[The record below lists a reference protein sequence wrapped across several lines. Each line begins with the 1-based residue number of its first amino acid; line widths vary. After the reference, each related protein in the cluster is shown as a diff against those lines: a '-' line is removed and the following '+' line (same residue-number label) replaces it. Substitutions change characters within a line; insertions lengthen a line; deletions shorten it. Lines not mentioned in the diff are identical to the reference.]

1 MVHVAE
7 DKCIGCNACIRNC
20 PVPTANHNNGETV
33 QINTQ
38 ECIQCGECIRACQ
51 HGARYY
57 DDDLEDVMA
66 LLKSHS
72 VSFIVAP
79 AIKTAMDGK
88 WRHVLQWLKDNGV
101 HEIYDGSF
109 GADIC
114 TYMHIE
120 YLKRNPKAKII
131 SQPCPAIVGY
141 AEKHKPELLPKLSPV
156 HSPLLCSGIYIRRYL
171 KNNDILVGLTPCL
184 AKGDEFR
191 NTNVISYNVTFKRLY
206 EYINRHNIA
215 LGNGRSKFEFSDCRG
230 FDGAFYPVPGGLKDC
245 LLAYDPDL
253 FVTTSEGVNKVYA
266 DLDKYLKSENNKVP
280 KVFDVLSCEYGC
292 NSGMGARKDFDS
304 FNSYDI
310 MRNARGWAV
319 KRSKKE
325 RFHLAIFKNLQLEDF
340 LREYTNRCT
349 YVPPTEEELDRIY
362 ESMGKF
368 TEKDKTINCHAC
380 GYNDCYHMALSI
392 HEGNNTPANCAVH
405 EKQEIL
411 KLKEKTERE
420 HDDLKRAVAEIQASL
435 QLLNDKIQPISE
447 QATETASNN
456 QSIKD
461 DMDVL
466 NTDML
471 NIHGSAKDIVES
483 VSKIAV
489 SVREYEKVLGKIK
502 NISDQTNILALNASI
517 EAARAGEHGKGFS
530 VVAGEVRSL
539 AVKSADTLKEAEE
552 HTNGILANIQDIRFA
567 SNAIVDEVAE
577 TQTGVS
583 RTNGAVDEMSASSRV
598 ISESVTDVTS
608 IIEELNSI
616 AMDLVERDT

>member
-20 PVPTANHNNGETV
+20 PVPNANHYDGNVVRVNP
-33 QINTQ
+33 Q
-38 ECIQCGECIRACQ
+38 ECIQCGECIRGCQ

-57 DDDLEDVMA
+57 DDDLETVMS
-66 LLKSHS
+66 LMKSHS
-72 VSFIVAP
+72 VSFVVAP

-88 WRHVLQWLKDNGV
+88 WRHVLQWLKDSGA

-120 YLKRNPKAKII
+120 YIKRNPKAKII
-131 SQPCPAIVGY
+131 SQPCAAIVNY

-156 HSPLLCSGIYIRRYL
+156 QSPLLCSGVYIRKYL

-191 NTNVISYNVTFKRLY
+191 NTNIISYNVTFKRLY
-206 EYINRHNIA
+206 EYINIHNIA
-215 LGNGRSKFEFSDCRG
+215 LSNGRSKFEFSDCRG
-230 FDGAFYPVPGGLKDC
+230 FDGAFYPIPGGLKEC
-245 LLAYDPDL
+245 LYAYDPDL
-253 FVTTSEGVNKVYA
+253 FVSTSEGVHKVYG
-266 DLDKYLKSENNKVP
+266 DLDMYLSADNNKVP
-280 KVFDVLSCEYGC
+280 TVYDVLSCEFGC
-292 NSGMGARKDFDS
+292 NSGMGARENFDA
-304 FNSYDI
+304 FNSHDI
-310 MRNARGWAV
+310 MKNARSWAT
-319 KRSKKE
+319 KRSRKE
-325 RFHLAIFKNLQLEDF
+325 RFHAHIFKNLQLEDF
-340 LREYTNRCT
+340 LRSYTDRCT
-349 YVPPTEEELDRIY
+349 YTLPTEEELDRIF

-368 TEKDKTINCHAC
+368 TDADRHVDCHAC
-380 GYNDCYHMALSI
+380 GYKSCHHMALTI
-392 HEGNNTPANCAVH
+392 HEGNNTPSNCVVH
-405 EKQEIL
+405 EKHEIL
-411 KLKEKTERE
+411 KMKERIERE
-420 HDDLKRAVAEIQASL
+420 HNDLRKAVEEIQSSL

-447 QATETASNN
+447 QAAETAANN
-456 QSIKD
+456 ASIKD
-461 DMDVL
+461 DMDIL

-471 NIHGSAKDIVES
+471 NIHSSAKDIVDS
-483 VSKIAV
+483 VSKIGV
-489 SVREYEKVLGKIK
+489 SVGEYEKILDKIK

-552 HTNGILANIQDIRFA
+552 HTNEILANIKDIRFA

-583 RTNGAVDEMSASSRV
+583 RTNGAVDEMSVSSSV
-598 ISESVTDVTS
+598 ISSSVTDVTS

-616 AMDLVERDT
+616 AMELVTQDT